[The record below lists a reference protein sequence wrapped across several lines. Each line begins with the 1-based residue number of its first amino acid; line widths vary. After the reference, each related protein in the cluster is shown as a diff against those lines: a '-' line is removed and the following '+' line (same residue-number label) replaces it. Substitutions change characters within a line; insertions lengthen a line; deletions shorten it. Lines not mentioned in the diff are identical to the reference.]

1 MKSKMTSRQ
10 GPIAA
15 CLAGTLLAAALGAS
29 AFGTESVNPY
39 LSIVERNPFGL
50 KPLPPP
56 PDPNAAADAKAAATK
71 VIVTGITTLF
81 GPDSKRALLEI
92 EEPPAEKGQK
102 GTTSKP
108 ILGEGQ
114 RFGPVEIVSIDID
127 KNIVKIRNNDVESDL
142 TFEKSKPAT
151 GAAPAA
157 GGPPSRVPPP
167 FGQPARIAA
176 ASAAAVSAPNSGATV
191 ISKNSGMDSGNSG
204 VVLYG
209 GQPINITPTAAPVAP
224 AGGASLA
231 TASTHPGLMNTFR
244 PLRTDTVGP
253 QVAADAPP
261 ANVKPISREEALLH
275 MEVLRTAN
283 ANNPNFPPLPPT
295 ELTDMVNAEQQQ
307 LQQQRLLQQ
316 QQQNRGFPPSPFGP
330 PPVPGR

>member
-1 MKSKMTSRQ
+1 MKSKKTSRQ
-10 GPIAA
+10 GRIAA
-15 CLAGTLLAAALGAS
+15 CLSGTLLAAALGAS

-50 KPLPPP
+50 KPPPPP
-56 PDPNAAADAKAAATK
+56 PDPNAAADAKAATK
-71 VIVTGITTLF
+71 VILTGITTLF

-142 TFEKSKPAT
+142 TFEKPKPST

-157 GGPPSRVPPP
+157 GGPPGRVPSPL
-167 FGQPARIAA
+167 GQPAGIAA
-176 ASAAAVSAPNSGATV
+176 ASAAAASAPNSGATV
-191 ISKNSGMDSGNSG
+191 ISKNSGMASGNSG

-209 GQPINITPTAAPVAP
+209 GQPPAITPTAAPVTT
-224 AGGASLA
+224 AGSASLA
-231 TASTHPGLMNTFR
+231 SASTHPGLMNTFR

-253 QVAADAPP
+253 QGAADAPP

-307 LQQQRLLQQ
+307 LQQQRQQQ

-330 PPVPGR
+330 PPMPGR